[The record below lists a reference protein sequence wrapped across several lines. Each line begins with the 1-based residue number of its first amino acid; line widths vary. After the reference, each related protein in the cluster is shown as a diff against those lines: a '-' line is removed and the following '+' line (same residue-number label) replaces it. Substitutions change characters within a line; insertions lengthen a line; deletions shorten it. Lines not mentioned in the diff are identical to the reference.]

1 MNTKKILL
9 AVLSAM
15 LLPWGLQAQDTETHV
30 TVHAGEAALETLLT
44 EEQKQ
49 SVTNLTV
56 TGTLLEEDYAF
67 LRGGLLEQLDT
78 LDLREAE
85 IDTIPAGALGEM
97 NLYLILPE
105 VIKCIGNYAFTGE
118 CEVTGNFPYMSEYK
132 NDPIYKP
139 LMLASKDHP
148 RLVNVEELCYFA
160 VYSQNGDTL
169 YYLKPNEFVYEREDV
184 EIRPGT
190 RVIAPTAIRDMD
202 IPIENTN
209 LVLPESMDSIGDYA
223 LDIRPNFITGDSKK
237 NRYPNGGESYGDGSI
252 VCEAQNP
259 PKFGRPGTSFWVSHS
274 YVYVPE
280 ASLEAY
286 KTAPGWKLARKINT
300 IENLMKKWQSIPSAR
315 GEGDTS
321 VSITSTDET
330 YILNFSKTPLQMDY
344 FSTDGSLISSQK
356 LSSMEVT
363 LPKTKLKKAL
373 AIVYVRFADGTN
385 ETIKLIP

>member
-1 MNTKKILL
+1 MKKILL
-9 AVLSAM
+9 VVLSVM
-15 LLPWGLQAQDTETHV
+15 LMPCGLQAQDTETHV
-30 TVHAGEAALETLLT
+30 TVHADETALETLLT

-49 SVTNLTV
+49 SVTHLTV
-56 TGTLLEEDYAF
+56 TGTLWDEDYAF

-105 VIKCIGNYAFTGE
+105 VIKCIGDYS
-118 CEVTGNFPYMSEYK
+118 PRH
-132 NDPIYKP
+132 KP

-148 RLVNVEELCYFA
+148 WLVNVEELCYFA

-190 RVIAPTAIRDMD
+190 WVIAPTAIRDMD

-223 LDIRPNFITGDSKK
+223 LDIRPNFITGYSKK

-259 PKFGRPGTSFWVSHS
+259 PKFGRPGKSFWVSHS

-286 KTAPGWKLARKINT
+286 KTAPGWKLARKIDT

-315 GEGDTS
+315 GEGGTS

-330 YILNFSKTPLQMDY
+330 YILNFSKAPLQMDY

-373 AIVYVRFADGTN
+373 TIVCVRFADGMN
-385 ETIKLIP
+385 ETFKLIP

>member
-1 MNTKKILL
+1 MKNTLL
-9 AVLSAM
+9 AILSAM
-15 LLPWGLQAQDTETHV
+15 LMPCGLQAQNTETHV
-30 TVHAGEAALETLLT
+30 TVHASEAALETLLT

-97 NLYLILPE
+97 NLYLVLPE
-105 VIKCIGNYAFTGE
+105 VIECIGDYAFTGE

-148 RLVNVEELCYFA
+148 NLVNVEEFYHFA
-160 VYSQNGDTL
+160 VYSKNGDTL
-169 YYLKPNEFVYEREDV
+169 YYLKPNNSIFSNEDV

-190 RVIAPTAIRDMD
+190 RVIAPTAIRNMD
-202 IPIENTN
+202 FPIEIMN

-223 LDIRPNFITGDSKK
+223 LDIRPDFMTGYKR
-237 NRYPNGGESYGDGSI
+237 NRYPRGGGHGYGSVI
-252 VCEAQNP
+252 CEAKNP
-259 PKFGRPGTSFWVSHS
+259 PKVGAFGDFFWVGWSHL
-274 YVYVPE
+274 YVPE
-280 ASLEAY
+280 TSLEAY
-286 KTAPGWKLARKINT
+286 KAAPGWKLAIKINT
-300 IENLMKKWQSIPSAR
+300 IENLLKRLSIPSVR
-315 GEGDTS
+315 GEENTS
-321 VSITSTDET
+321 VSITSTDEN
-330 YILNFSKTPLQMDY
+330 YILNFSKEPLLMEL
-344 FSTDGSLISSQK
+344 FSTDGSLLSSQK

-363 LPKTKLKKAL
+363 LPKTGLKKAL
-373 AIVYVRFADGTN
+373 TIARVRFADGTN
-385 ETIKLIP
+385 ETVKLIP